1 MDIIDLLSLLMMK
14 KKKIK
19 TDIKYIYED
28 LNMKNDGFIKVAAI
42 TSNVHLNDI
51 DSNVNDIVSK
61 AKEAN
66 EMGAKIITFQ
76 ELALTG
82 YSLQDMFAQSNT
94 LKKAKEGLIEIT
106 NKTEDLDLL
115 MVVSLPYSFKGKIYD
130 TAAVISKGKILGIT
144 TKKYL
149 PNYNEFYDARYF
161 TPSFDENEVT
171 EIDGNLIPIGPKLL
185 FHCREIENLTI
196 GIEICE
202 DLWTPDTPS
211 THHAMNGAT
220 LILNPSA
227 SNEMV
232 GKENYRKSL
241 ISSTS
246 ARLICAYV
254 YAGAGEG
261 ETSQD
266 VVYSA
271 PLIIAEN
278 GNLLGEKNDFNN
290 HIMVKDIDVDLL
302 AFRRRQMTTY
312 SYKQEK
318 GYQTIDF
325 SLTDSYSKSLD
336 RIFVKS
342 PYLDISSKNLEDNLN
357 TIFNCQSHGLMK
369 RIQATHCKTVIIG
382 VSGGL
387 DSALALLVAYKA
399 FKDLNKDVKDIIA
412 ISMPCFATTAR
423 TRNNSKILAETL
435 GVTFKEIDI
444 SNTVKS
450 HLKDIDHP
458 LDLYDAA
465 YENAQA
471 RARTYVLM
479 DESNYKSGIVIGTG
493 DLSEIALGWAT
504 YNGDQMSMYNVNA
517 SVPKTVVKEVVRM
530 VANNERES
538 NPLLSKTLIDILD
551 TPITPELVPSK
562 SKNEISQI
570 TEDIIGPY
578 ILHDFF
584 LYHFL
589 RNGYQPLKILRI
601 ATIAFKD
608 MFNEETIKNWLKLFY
623 RRFFA
628 SQFKRSAAPDGVK
641 VGSVSLSQRGDLRIP
656 SDLLSVDFLKDLK

>member
-1 MDIIDLLSLLMMK
+1 
-14 KKKIK
+14 
-19 TDIKYIYED
+19 
-28 LNMKNDGFIKVAAI
+28 MKNDGFIKVAAI

-106 NKTEDLDLL
+106 NKTKDLDLL

-130 TAAVISKGKILGIT
+130 AAAVISKGKILGIS

-185 FHCREIENLTI
+185 FHCKEIENLTI

-479 DESNYKSGIVIGTG
+479 DESNYNSGIVIGTG

>member
-1 MDIIDLLSLLMMK
+1 
-14 KKKIK
+14 
-19 TDIKYIYED
+19 
-28 LNMKNDGFIKVAAI
+28 MKNDGFIKVAAI

-51 DSNVNDIVSK
+51 NSNVNDIVSK

-94 LKKAKEGLIEIT
+94 LEKAKEGLIEIT
-106 NKTEDLDLL
+106 NKTKDLDLL

-130 TAAVISKGKILGIT
+130 TAAVISKGKILGIA

-336 RIFVKS
+336 KIFVKS

-399 FKDLNKDVKDIIA
+399 FKDLSKDVKDIIA
-412 ISMPCFATTAR
+412 ISMPCFATTTR

-601 ATIAFKD
+601 AIIAFKD

>member
-1 MDIIDLLSLLMMK
+1 
-14 KKKIK
+14 
-19 TDIKYIYED
+19 
-28 LNMKNDGFIKVAAI
+28 MKNDGFIKVAAI
-42 TSNVHLNDI
+42 TSDVHLNDI
-51 DSNVNDIVSK
+51 NSNVNDIVSK

-94 LKKAKEGLIEIT
+94 LEKAKESLIEIT
-106 NKTEDLDLL
+106 NKTKDLDLL

-130 TAAVISKGKILGIT
+130 TAAVISKGKILGIA

-479 DESNYKSGIVIGTG
+479 DESNYNNGIVIGTG

-601 ATIAFKD
+601 AIIAFKD

>member
-1 MDIIDLLSLLMMK
+1 
-14 KKKIK
+14 
-19 TDIKYIYED
+19 
-28 LNMKNDGFIKVAAI
+28 MKNDGFIKVAAI
-42 TSNVHLNDI
+42 TSNVHLNDV

-106 NKTEDLDLL
+106 NKTKDLDLL

-130 TAAVISKGKILGIT
+130 TAAVISKGKILGIA

-185 FHCREIENLTI
+185 FHCREIENLTT

-342 PYLDISSKNLEDNLN
+342 PYLDISSKNLKDNLN

-479 DESNYKSGIVIGTG
+479 DESNYNNGIVIGTG

-538 NPLLSKTLIDILD
+538 NQLLSKTLIDILD

>member
-1 MDIIDLLSLLMMK
+1 
-14 KKKIK
+14 
-19 TDIKYIYED
+19 
-28 LNMKNDGFIKVAAI
+28 MKNDGFIKVAAI

-94 LKKAKEGLIEIT
+94 LEKAKEGLVEIT
-106 NKTEDLDLL
+106 NKTKDLDLL

-130 TAAVISKGKILGIT
+130 TAAVISKGKILGIA

-185 FHCREIENLTI
+185 FHCKEIENLTI

-479 DESNYKSGIVIGTG
+479 DESNYNSGIVIGTG

-601 ATIAFKD
+601 AIIAFKD

>member
-1 MDIIDLLSLLMMK
+1 MGIIDLLSLLMM
-14 KKKIK
+14 KKIK

-106 NKTEDLDLL
+106 NKTKDLDLL

-130 TAAVISKGKILGIT
+130 AAAVISKGKILGIA

-185 FHCREIENLTI
+185 FHCKEIENLTI

-479 DESNYKSGIVIGTG
+479 DESNYNNGIVIGTG

>member
-1 MDIIDLLSLLMMK
+1 MGIIDLLSLLMM
-14 KKKIK
+14 KKIK

-42 TSNVHLNDI
+42 TSDVHLNDI
-51 DSNVNDIVSK
+51 NSNVNDIVSK

-106 NKTEDLDLL
+106 NKTKDLDLL

-130 TAAVISKGKILGIT
+130 AAAVISKGKILGIA

-479 DESNYKSGIVIGTG
+479 DESNYNNGIVIGTG

>member
-1 MDIIDLLSLLMMK
+1 MGIIDLLSLLMMK
-14 KKKIK
+14 KNK
-19 TDIKYIYED
+19 TDIKYIYEG

-42 TSNVHLNDI
+42 TSNVHLNDV

-106 NKTEDLDLL
+106 NKTKDLDLL

-130 TAAVISKGKILGIT
+130 TAAVISKGKILGIA

-479 DESNYKSGIVIGTG
+479 DESNYNSGIVIGTG

>member
-1 MDIIDLLSLLMMK
+1 MGIIDLLSLLMMK
-14 KKKIK
+14 KNK
-19 TDIKYIYED
+19 TDIKYIYEG

-42 TSNVHLNDI
+42 TSNVHLNDV

-61 AKEAN
+61 AKETN

-106 NKTEDLDLL
+106 NKTKDLDLL

-130 TAAVISKGKILGIT
+130 TAAVISKGKILGIA

-479 DESNYKSGIVIGTG
+479 DESNYNNGIVIGTG

>member
-1 MDIIDLLSLLMMK
+1 MGIIDLLSLLMMK
-14 KKKIK
+14 KIK
-19 TDIKYIYED
+19 TDIKYIYEG

-51 DSNVNDIVSK
+51 NSNVNDIVSK

-94 LKKAKEGLIEIT
+94 LEKAKEGLIEIT
-106 NKTEDLDLL
+106 NKTKDLDLL

-130 TAAVISKGKILGIT
+130 TAAVISKGKILGIA

-342 PYLDISSKNLEDNLN
+342 PYLDISSKNLENNLN

-479 DESNYKSGIVIGTG
+479 DESNYNSGIVIGTG

-601 ATIAFKD
+601 AVIAFKD

>member
-1 MDIIDLLSLLMMK
+1 MGIIDLLSLLMM
-14 KKKIK
+14 KKIK

-42 TSNVHLNDI
+42 TSDVHLNDI
-51 DSNVNDIVSK
+51 NSNVNDIVSK

-106 NKTEDLDLL
+106 NKTKDLDLL
-115 MVVSLPYSFKGKIYD
+115 MVVSLPYSFKGKIYNA
-130 TAAVISKGKILGIT
+130 AAVISKGKILGIA

-479 DESNYKSGIVIGTG
+479 DESNYNNGIVIGTG

>member
-1 MDIIDLLSLLMMK
+1 MGIIDLLSLLMM
-14 KKKIK
+14 KKIK

-42 TSNVHLNDI
+42 TSDVHLNDI
-51 DSNVNDIVSK
+51 NSNVNNIVSK

-94 LKKAKEGLIEIT
+94 LEKAKEGLIEIT
-106 NKTEDLDLL
+106 NKTKDLDLL

-130 TAAVISKGKILGIT
+130 TAAVISKGKILGIA

-185 FHCREIENLTI
+185 FHCKEIENLTI

-325 SLTDSYSKSLD
+325 SLIDSYSKSLD

-479 DESNYKSGIVIGTG
+479 DESNYNNGIVIGTG

>member
-1 MDIIDLLSLLMMK
+1 MGIIDLLSLLMM
-14 KKKIK
+14 KKIK

-42 TSNVHLNDI
+42 TSDVHLNDI
-51 DSNVNDIVSK
+51 NSNVNDIVSK

-106 NKTEDLDLL
+106 NKTKNLDLL

-130 TAAVISKGKILGIT
+130 AAAVISKGKILGIA

-479 DESNYKSGIVIGTG
+479 DESNYNNGIVIGTG

>member
-1 MDIIDLLSLLMMK
+1 MGIIDLLSLLMM
-14 KKKIK
+14 KKIK

-106 NKTEDLDLL
+106 NKTKDLDLL

-130 TAAVISKGKILGIT
+130 AAAVISKGKILGIA

-479 DESNYKSGIVIGTG
+479 DESNYNNGIVIGTG

>member
-1 MDIIDLLSLLMMK
+1 MGIIDLLSLLMM
-14 KKKIK
+14 KKIK

-106 NKTEDLDLL
+106 NKTKDLDLL

-130 TAAVISKGKILGIT
+130 AAAVISKGKILGIA

-185 FHCREIENLTI
+185 FHCKEIENLTI

-387 DSALALLVAYKA
+387 DSTLALLVAYKA

-479 DESNYKSGIVIGTG
+479 DESNYNNGIVIGTG

>member
-1 MDIIDLLSLLMMK
+1 
-14 KKKIK
+14 
-19 TDIKYIYED
+19 
-28 LNMKNDGFIKVAAI
+28 MKNDGFIKVAAI
-42 TSNVHLNDI
+42 TSDVHLNDI
-51 DSNVNDIVSK
+51 NSNVNDIVSK

-106 NKTEDLDLL
+106 NKTKDLDLL

-130 TAAVISKGKILGIT
+130 AAAVISKGKILGIA

-185 FHCREIENLTI
+185 FHCKEIENLTI

-479 DESNYKSGIVIGTG
+479 DESNYNNGIVIGTG

-601 ATIAFKD
+601 AIIAFKD

>member
-1 MDIIDLLSLLMMK
+1 
-14 KKKIK
+14 
-19 TDIKYIYED
+19 
-28 LNMKNDGFIKVAAI
+28 MKNDGFIKVAAI

-94 LKKAKEGLIEIT
+94 LKKAKEGLVEIT
-106 NKTEDLDLL
+106 NKTKNLDLL

-130 TAAVISKGKILGIT
+130 AAAVISKGKILGIA

-185 FHCREIENLTI
+185 FHCKEIENLTI

-325 SLTDSYSKSLD
+325 SLIDSYSKSLD

-479 DESNYKSGIVIGTG
+479 DESNYNNGIVIGTG

-530 VANNERES
+530 VANNEKES

>member
-1 MDIIDLLSLLMMK
+1 MDTIDLLSLLMM
-14 KKKIK
+14 KKIK

-42 TSNVHLNDI
+42 TSDVHLNDI

-94 LKKAKEGLIEIT
+94 LEKAKEGLVEIT
-106 NKTEDLDLL
+106 NKTKDLDLL

-130 TAAVISKGKILGIT
+130 TAAVISKGKILGIA

-479 DESNYKSGIVIGTG
+479 DESNYNNGIVIGTG

-601 ATIAFKD
+601 AVIAFKD

>member
-1 MDIIDLLSLLMMK
+1 
-14 KKKIK
+14 
-19 TDIKYIYED
+19 
-28 LNMKNDGFIKVAAI
+28 MKNDGFIKVAAI

-106 NKTEDLDLL
+106 NKTKNLDLL

-130 TAAVISKGKILGIT
+130 TAAVISKGKILGIA

-185 FHCREIENLTI
+185 FHCKEIENLTI

-336 RIFVKS
+336 RTFVKS

-479 DESNYKSGIVIGTG
+479 DESNYNSGIVIGTG

-538 NPLLSKTLIDILD
+538 NQLLSKTLIDILD

-608 MFNEETIKNWLKLFY
+608 VFNEETIKNWLKLFY

>member
-1 MDIIDLLSLLMMK
+1 
-14 KKKIK
+14 
-19 TDIKYIYED
+19 
-28 LNMKNDGFIKVAAI
+28 MKNDGFIKVAAI

-51 DSNVNDIVSK
+51 NSNVNDIVSK

-94 LKKAKEGLIEIT
+94 LEKAKEGLIEIT
-106 NKTEDLDLL
+106 NKTKDLDLL

-130 TAAVISKGKILGIT
+130 TAAVISKGKILGIA

-399 FKDLNKDVKDIIA
+399 FKDLSKDVKDIIA
-412 ISMPCFATTAR
+412 ISMPCFATTTR

-601 ATIAFKD
+601 AVIAFKD

-656 SDLLSVDFLKDLK
+656 SDLLNVDFLKDLK

>member
-1 MDIIDLLSLLMMK
+1 MGIIDLLSLLMM
-14 KKKIK
+14 KKIK

-42 TSNVHLNDI
+42 TSDVHLNDI
-51 DSNVNDIVSK
+51 NSNVNDIVSK

-106 NKTEDLDLL
+106 NKTKDLDLL

-130 TAAVISKGKILGIT
+130 AAAVISKGKILGIA

-479 DESNYKSGIVIGTG
+479 DESNYNNGIVIGTG

-601 ATIAFKD
+601 AIIAFKD

>member
-1 MDIIDLLSLLMMK
+1 MGIIDLLSLLMM
-14 KKKIK
+14 KKIK

-42 TSNVHLNDI
+42 TSNVYLNDI
-51 DSNVNDIVSK
+51 NSNVNDIVSK

-106 NKTEDLDLL
+106 NKTKDLDLL

-130 TAAVISKGKILGIT
+130 AAAVISKGKILGIA

-479 DESNYKSGIVIGTG
+479 DESNYNNGIVIGTG

-551 TPITPELVPSK
+551 TPITPELIPSK

>member
-1 MDIIDLLSLLMMK
+1 MGIIDLLSLLMMK
-14 KKKIK
+14 KNK
-19 TDIKYIYED
+19 TDIKYIYEG

-42 TSNVHLNDI
+42 TSNVHLNDV

-106 NKTEDLDLL
+106 NKTKDLDLL

-130 TAAVISKGKILGIT
+130 TAAVISKGKILGIA

-185 FHCREIENLTI
+185 FHCKEIENLTI

-479 DESNYKSGIVIGTG
+479 DESNYNNGIVIGTG

-538 NPLLSKTLIDILD
+538 NQLLSKTLIDILD

>member
-1 MDIIDLLSLLMMK
+1 
-14 KKKIK
+14 
-19 TDIKYIYED
+19 
-28 LNMKNDGFIKVAAI
+28 MKNDGFIKVAAI

-51 DSNVNDIVSK
+51 NSNVNDIVSK

-94 LKKAKEGLIEIT
+94 LEKAKEGLIEIT
-106 NKTEDLDLL
+106 NKTKDLDLL

-130 TAAVISKGKILGIT
+130 TAAVISKGKILGIA

-562 SKNEISQI
+562 SKNEINQI

-601 ATIAFKD
+601 AVIAFKD

>member
-1 MDIIDLLSLLMMK
+1 
-14 KKKIK
+14 
-19 TDIKYIYED
+19 
-28 LNMKNDGFIKVAAI
+28 MKNDGFIKVAAI

-106 NKTEDLDLL
+106 NKTKDLDLL

-130 TAAVISKGKILGIT
+130 AAAVISKGKILGIA

-185 FHCREIENLTI
+185 FHCKEIENLTI

-479 DESNYKSGIVIGTG
+479 DESNYNSGIVIGTG

>member
-1 MDIIDLLSLLMMK
+1 MGIIDLLSLLMM
-14 KKKIK
+14 KKIK

-42 TSNVHLNDI
+42 TSNVYLNDI
-51 DSNVNDIVSK
+51 NSNVNDIVSK

-82 YSLQDMFAQSNT
+82 YSLQDMFAQSST

-106 NKTEDLDLL
+106 NKTKDLDLL

-130 TAAVISKGKILGIT
+130 AAAVISKGKILGIA

-479 DESNYKSGIVIGTG
+479 DESNYNNGIVIGTG

>member
-1 MDIIDLLSLLMMK
+1 
-14 KKKIK
+14 
-19 TDIKYIYED
+19 
-28 LNMKNDGFIKVAAI
+28 MKNDGFIKVAAI

-51 DSNVNDIVSK
+51 NSNVNDIVSK

-94 LKKAKEGLIEIT
+94 LEKAKEGLIEIT
-106 NKTEDLDLL
+106 NKTKDLDLL

-130 TAAVISKGKILGIT
+130 TAAVISKGKILGIA

-399 FKDLNKDVKDIIA
+399 FKDLSKDVKDIIA
-412 ISMPCFATTAR
+412 ISMPCFATTTR

-584 LYHFL
+584 IYHFL

-601 ATIAFKD
+601 AVIAFKD

-623 RRFFA
+623 KRFFA

>member
-1 MDIIDLLSLLMMK
+1 
-14 KKKIK
+14 
-19 TDIKYIYED
+19 
-28 LNMKNDGFIKVAAI
+28 MKNDGFIKVAAI

-51 DSNVNDIVSK
+51 DSNVNDIVAK
-61 AKEAN
+61 AKKAN

-82 YSLQDMFAQSNT
+82 YSLQDMFAQSST
-94 LKKAKEGLIEIT
+94 LEKAKEGLIEIT
-106 NKTEDLDLL
+106 NKTKDLDLL

-130 TAAVISKGKILGIT
+130 TAAVISKGKILGIA

-399 FKDLNKDVKDIIA
+399 FKDLSKDVKDIIA
-412 ISMPCFATTAR
+412 ISMPCFATTTR

-601 ATIAFKD
+601 AIIAFKD

>member
-1 MDIIDLLSLLMMK
+1 
-14 KKKIK
+14 
-19 TDIKYIYED
+19 
-28 LNMKNDGFIKVAAI
+28 MKNDGFIKVAAI

-51 DSNVNDIVSK
+51 NSNVNDIVSK

-94 LKKAKEGLIEIT
+94 LEKAKEGLIEIT
-106 NKTEDLDLL
+106 NKTKDLDLL

-130 TAAVISKGKILGIT
+130 TAAVISKGKILGIA

-399 FKDLNKDVKDIIA
+399 FKDLSKDVKDIIA
-412 ISMPCFATTAR
+412 ISMPCFATTTR

-601 ATIAFKD
+601 AIIAFKD

>member
-1 MDIIDLLSLLMMK
+1 MGIIDLLSLLMMK
-14 KKKIK
+14 KNK
-19 TDIKYIYED
+19 TDIKYIYEG

-42 TSNVHLNDI
+42 TSNVHLNDV

-106 NKTEDLDLL
+106 NKTKDLDLL
-115 MVVSLPYSFKGKIYD
+115 MIVSLPYSFKGKIYD
-130 TAAVISKGKILGIT
+130 TAAVISKGKILGIA

-185 FHCREIENLTI
+185 FHCKEIENLTI

-479 DESNYKSGIVIGTG
+479 DESNYNNGIVIGTG

-538 NPLLSKTLIDILD
+538 NQLLSKTLIDILD

-656 SDLLSVDFLKDLK
+656 SDLVSVDFLKDLK

>member
-1 MDIIDLLSLLMMK
+1 
-14 KKKIK
+14 
-19 TDIKYIYED
+19 
-28 LNMKNDGFIKVAAI
+28 MKNDGFIKVAAI

-106 NKTEDLDLL
+106 NKTKDLDLL

-130 TAAVISKGKILGIT
+130 AAAVISKGKILGIA

-290 HIMVKDIDVDLL
+290 HIMIKDIDVDLL

-412 ISMPCFATTAR
+412 ISMPCFATTTR

-479 DESNYKSGIVIGTG
+479 DESNYNSGIVIGTG

-608 MFNEETIKNWLKLFY
+608 MFKEETIKNWLKLFY

>member
-1 MDIIDLLSLLMMK
+1 
-14 KKKIK
+14 
-19 TDIKYIYED
+19 
-28 LNMKNDGFIKVAAI
+28 MKNDGFIKVAAI
-42 TSNVHLNDI
+42 TSDVHLNDI

-106 NKTEDLDLL
+106 NKTKDLDLL

-130 TAAVISKGKILGIT
+130 AAAVISKGKILGIA

-479 DESNYKSGIVIGTG
+479 DESNYNNGIVIGTG

-504 YNGDQMSMYNVNA
+504 YNGDHMSMYNVNA

>member
-1 MDIIDLLSLLMMK
+1 
-14 KKKIK
+14 
-19 TDIKYIYED
+19 
-28 LNMKNDGFIKVAAI
+28 MKNNGFIKVAAI
-42 TSNVHLNDI
+42 TSNVYLNDI
-51 DSNVNDIVSK
+51 NSNVNDIVSK

-82 YSLQDMFAQSNT
+82 YSLQDMFAQSNI
-94 LKKAKEGLIEIT
+94 LEKAKEGLVEIT
-106 NKTEDLDLL
+106 NKTKDLDLL

-130 TAAVISKGKILGIT
+130 TAAVISKGKILGIA

-185 FHCREIENLTI
+185 FHCKEIENLTI

-479 DESNYKSGIVIGTG
+479 DESNYNNGIVIGTG

>member
-1 MDIIDLLSLLMMK
+1 
-14 KKKIK
+14 
-19 TDIKYIYED
+19 
-28 LNMKNDGFIKVAAI
+28 MKNDGFIKVATI

-94 LKKAKEGLIEIT
+94 LKKAREGLIEIT
-106 NKTEDLDLL
+106 NKTKDLDLL

-130 TAAVISKGKILGIT
+130 TAAVISKGKILGIA

-241 ISSTS
+241 ISATS
-246 ARLICAYV
+246 AKLICAYV

-325 SLTDSYSKSLD
+325 SLIDSYSKSLD

-479 DESNYKSGIVIGTG
+479 DESNYNNGIVIGTG

-562 SKNEISQI
+562 NKNEISQI